1 MSTIAWLSEELR
13 DGDLSLNQRDREISY
28 GTFALKIVDR
38 LVGKTAR
45 PNRECIDRCVGR
57 FQSRDSLCI
66 LEDSLE
72 DANDCLNG
80 LRWVS
85 SSFDVDVVFDERAG
99 YFLARYPAPL
109 AIGSHSSDE
118 AVCRWYPAIGIDGQ
132 LANANSVVVLHETG
146 PHMIAGSAIAK
157 SLARRG
163 FHAFMVLLP
172 GYGERSV
179 DGKSSNL
186 IDSFRRGIADAR
198 RARDVI
204 RALPCVESSRVAIQ
218 GTSLGGFAAS
228 MTASIDNAFERVFLV
243 LSGGD
248 LFGVLTSG
256 SADAREILER
266 LKAPGL
272 SLEEIEKSLR
282 TIEPLRLAH
291 RLDPAK
297 TFLYRARLDRV
308 VLPKYSRILADLI
321 GLPPNHNRAYWAT
334 HYSGVLQLPGILTHV
349 SKELYQLK

>member
-1 MSTIAWLSEELR
+1 
-13 DGDLSLNQRDREISY
+13 
-28 GTFALKIVDR
+28 
-38 LVGKTAR
+38 
-45 PNRECIDRCVGR
+45 
-57 FQSRDSLCI
+57 
-66 LEDSLE
+66 
-72 DANDCLNG
+72 LNG
-80 LRWVS
+80 LRWVPS
-85 SSFDVDVVFDERAG
+85 RFDVDVVFDERAG

-109 AIGSHSSDE
+109 AIGNHSSDE
-118 AVCRWYPAIGIDGQ
+118 AICRWYPAIHGNGQ
-132 LANANSVVVLHETG
+132 VANANSVVVLHETG
-146 PHMIAGSAIAK
+146 PYMIAGTAIAK

-172 GYGERSV
+172 GYGERTM
-179 DGKSSNL
+179 DGHSINL

-204 RALPCVESSRVAIQ
+204 RALPFVESSRVAIQ

-228 MTASIDNAFERVFLV
+228 ITASIDNAFERVFLV

-266 LKAPGL
+266 LKVPEP
-272 SLEEIEKSLR
+272 SLEEIEKLLR

-308 VLPKYSRILADLI
+308 VLPKYSRMLADLI
-321 GLPPNHNRAYWAT
+321 GLRPNHNRAYWAT
-334 HYSGVLQLPGILTHV
+334 HYSGVLQLPGILAHV
-349 SKELYQLK
+349 SKELSQLK